1 MWRISLRDLQ
11 FRRRRFTIAVAAT
24 SLLFAMTLL
33 MNGMSSGLHQEV
45 ERIVDVI
52 DVDGWIVASD
62 TSGPFTAASVV
73 PAAGAELAENS
84 PGVEQA
90 DPIVILHSTMNEP
103 DTKDI
108 NLIGVE
114 PGGLGHPEVAEG
126 AELSGP
132 GEAIADTALGLEL
145 GQRVVLAGHEVQV
158 VGTADNITYYFGI
171 PTLFVTLSDAQDIAF
186 SGQSIATAI
195 VTKGRPE
202 SLPPGAQ
209 VLDDAAVRADLERPL
224 ENGVKSIDLMSALL
238 WVTAA
243 AIIGSMIYISVLER
257 TRDFAVLKSTGTT
270 NFTLMLGLALQAI
283 VLSVLAAAIGA
294 LLGQVLGPLFPF
306 QMALSITS
314 YVTLFGLAVTVGLL
328 ASLAGL
334 FRAVKV
340 DPALA
345 FGGA

>member
-33 MNGMSSGLHQEV
+33 MNGMSRGLHQEV
-45 ERIVDVI
+45 HRIVEVI
-52 DVDGWIVASD
+52 DVDGWIVAAD

-73 PAAGAELAENS
+73 PAAGADLAEDA
-84 PGVEQA
+84 PGVSAA
-90 DPIVILHSTMNEP
+90 DPIVILHSTMSEP
-103 DTKDI
+103 ETKDI

-114 PGGLGHPEVAEG
+114 PGGLGHPEVFDG
-126 AELSGP
+126 SDLSRP
-132 GEAIADTALGLEL
+132 GEAIADKALGFEI
-145 GQRVVLAGHEVQV
+145 GQKVIVSGREVSV
-158 VGTADNITYYFGI
+158 VGTAEDITYYFGI
-171 PTLFVTLSDAQDIAF
+171 PTLFVTLEDAQAIAF
-186 SGQSIATAI
+186 QGQPLATAI
-195 VTKGRPE
+195 VTDGWPE
-202 SLPPGAQ
+202 SIPPGVE

-243 AIIGSMIYISVLER
+243 AIIGSIIYISVLER

-270 NFTLMLGLALQAI
+270 NRSLMSGLALQAT
-283 VLSVLAAAIGA
+283 VLSLAAAVIGTI
-294 LLGQVLGPLFPF
+294 LGQVLAPLFPF
-306 QMALSITS
+306 QMALSLGS
-314 YVTLFGLAVTVGLL
+314 YVMLFGLAVSVGLVS
-328 ASLAGL
+328 SLAGL
-334 FRAVKV
+334 VRAVRV